1 MLVLDNSTLWERVYR
16 TLRAEI
22 LANTLRPGTE
32 LLEVGL
38 AERLGVSRGPVRE
51 ALGRLASEGLVTIQS
66 RRGTLVAGLSKQA
79 FLEAYQVREAL
90 EGLSVRLA
98 TPRLRPTDVR
108 ALERLIA
115 AMQRASERNDVA
127 RFFEKNA
134 AFHRLFVDLSGNQ
147 RLQAMHRHLIGEMG
161 RYARL
166 SLALR
171 GNMTRS
177 IAEHRAILDA
187 ARAGQTERAVELVG
201 EHVRIPQRQ
210 VADLDDAAVVM
221 LALGQPSVDC

>member
-1 MLVLDNSTLWERVYR
+1 MLGLDNSTLWERVYR

-22 LANTLRPGTE
+22 LANVLLPGTE

-51 ALGRLASEGLVTIQS
+51 ALGRLASEGLVRIES
-66 RRGTLVAGLSKQA
+66 RRGTFVAGLSKQA

-98 TPRLRPTDVR
+98 TPKLRPPDVR

-115 AMQRASERNDVA
+115 EMQRASARNDVA
-127 RFFEKNA
+127 RFFDKNA

-147 RLQAMHRHLIGEMG
+147 RLAAMHRHLIGEMG
-161 RYARL
+161 RYTGL

-171 GNMTRS
+171 GNMARS
-177 IAEHRAILDA
+177 IDEHRAILDA
-187 ARAGQTERAVELVG
+187 ARAGETERAVELLR

-210 VADLDDAAVVM
+210 VADLDDAAVVA
-221 LALGQPSVDC
+221 LALGQRVDC

>member
-1 MLVLDNSTLWERVYR
+1 MPGLDSSTLWERVYR

-22 LANTLRPGTE
+22 LANALLPGTE

-51 ALGRLASEGLVTIQS
+51 AMGRLASEGLVTIQS

-90 EGLSVRLA
+90 EGLAVQLA
-98 TPRLRPTDVR
+98 TPKLRPKDVR
-108 ALERLIA
+108 ALERPLA
-115 AMQRASERNDVA
+115 DMQRASTRNDVA
-127 RFFEKNA
+127 RFFEQNA
-134 AFHRLFVDLSGNQ
+134 AFHRLFVDLSDNQ

-161 RYARL
+161 RYTGL

-171 GNMTRS
+171 GNMARS
-177 IAEHRAILDA
+177 TQEHRAILDA
-187 ARAGQTERAVELVG
+187 ARAGNTERAVELVS
-201 EHVRIPQRQ
+201 
-210 VADLDDAAVVM
+210 A
-221 LALGQPSVDC
+221 